1 MSRFDNVPMPAV
13 TGDRSAE
20 CLGVRAGVVHSG
32 EIHRMGRILKTAAS
46 LVIGLILAATAAVGT
61 IPAEAATRCDV
72 TFKTYNPIKQGS
84 RGAQAKAME
93 CLLHKAGFATT
104 VNGRFSAADAQE
116 LAKFRKSIGLRP
128 LAVGGRRAWSA
139 LLSQGTTPHL
149 QKGDEG
155 KRVIRLQLALRSA
168 GFAKMPTTGHYGS
181 RTVAVIKII
190 QKSRHSKQTGEVNA
204 AFWKALQ
211 TGKITAT
218 TVVIKK
224 PISKPVSNAPTTKSK
239 GEKALAFAKKQLGDR
254 YAYGGSGPNSW
265 DCSGLT
271 MKAWQAAGVQLPHSA
286 GKQYRIGKKVSKS
299 HLRNGDL
306 VFFYRGISHV
316 GLYAGNGKVI
326 HAPRPGKKVSYIKM
340 SYMPYA
346 GARRPG

>member
-1 MSRFDNVPMPAV
+1 
-13 TGDRSAE
+13 
-20 CLGVRAGVVHSG
+20 
-32 EIHRMGRILKTAAS
+32 MGRILKTAAC
-46 LVIGLILAATAAVGT
+46 LVAGLTLAATAAVGT

-72 TFKTYNPIKQGS
+72 TFKTYDPIKQGS
-84 RGAQAKAME
+84 RGAEAKAME

-116 LAKFRKSIGLRP
+116 LAKFRKSIGLKP
-128 LAVGGRRAWSA
+128 LVVGGRRAWSA
-139 LLSQGTTPHL
+139 LLSQGTRPHL
-149 QKGDEG
+149 QKGDES
-155 KRVIRLQLALRSA
+155 KSVIRLQLALRSA
-168 GFAKMPTTGHYGS
+168 GFAKIPTTGHYGT
-181 RTVAVIKII
+181 RTMAVIKII
-190 QKSRHSKQTGEVNA
+190 QKSRHVKQTGEVNT

-211 TGKITAT
+211 AGKITAT
-218 TVVIKK
+218 KVVIKK
-224 PISKPVSNAPTTKSK
+224 PINKQVSEAPKAGTK

-254 YAYGGSGPNSW
+254 YAYAGAGPNSW

-271 MKAWQAAGVQLPHSA
+271 MKAWQAAGVKLPHSA
-286 GKQYRIGKKVSKS
+286 GQQYRIGKKISKS
-299 HLRNGDL
+299 QLRNGDL

-326 HAPRPGKKVSYIKM
+326 HAPRPGEAVSYIKM

>member
-1 MSRFDNVPMPAV
+1 
-13 TGDRSAE
+13 
-20 CLGVRAGVVHSG
+20 
-32 EIHRMGRILKTAAS
+32 MGRILKTAAC
-46 LVIGLILAATAAVGT
+46 LVTGLTLAATVAVGT

-84 RGAQAKAME
+84 SGAQAKAME

-104 VNGRFSAADAQE
+104 VNGRFSAADARE
-116 LAKFRKSIGLRP
+116 LAKFRESIGLKP
-128 LAVGGRRAWSA
+128 LVVGGRRAWSA
-139 LLSQGTTPHL
+139 LLSQGTKPHL
-149 QKGDEG
+149 QKGDSG
-155 KRVIRLQLALRSA
+155 KAVLRLQLALRSA
-168 GFAKMPTTGHYGS
+168 GFAKVPITGRYGAA
-181 RTVAVIKII
+181 TAALIKRI
-190 QKSRHSKQTGEVNA
+190 QKSRHLKPTGEVGT

-211 TGKITAT
+211 AGKITAT
-218 TVVIKK
+218 TVVAKQPINK
-224 PISKPVSNAPTTKSK
+224 PAIQAPKTGTK

-254 YAYGGSGPNSW
+254 YAYGGAGPSSW

-286 GKQYRIGKKVSKS
+286 GKQYQIGEKITKS
-299 HLRNGDL
+299 QLRNGDL

-316 GLYAGNGKVI
+316 GLYAGSGKVI
-326 HAPRPGKKVSYIKM
+326 HAPRPGEEVSYIKM